1 MSPQGSA
8 FPTRLDESFRGAEFP
23 CLVCGTGLEIRLSRK
38 EKPYCVCDSC
48 GIQVFFRGQAGI
60 RRLRELIETRTLIV
74 GKESLTDKALVL
86 FNHIQQLRGR
96 KKKLEERRA
105 FFSHDQALE
114 AAIRA
119 VDNEIERVQGELEQI
134 AGKAREVENS

>member
-1 MSPQGSA
+1 M
-8 FPTRLDESFRGAEFP
+8 
-23 CLVCGTGLEIRLSRK
+23 EIRLSRK
-38 EKPYCVCDSC
+38 EKPYCVCDLC
-48 GIQVFFRGQAGI
+48 GIQLFFRGQTGI

-74 GKESLTDKALVL
+74 GKESLTDRALVL

-105 FFSHDQALE
+105 FFSHDEALE

-119 VDNEIERVQGELEQI
+119 VDNEIERVQGELEQM
-134 AGKAREVENS
+134 ARKSRKAETT